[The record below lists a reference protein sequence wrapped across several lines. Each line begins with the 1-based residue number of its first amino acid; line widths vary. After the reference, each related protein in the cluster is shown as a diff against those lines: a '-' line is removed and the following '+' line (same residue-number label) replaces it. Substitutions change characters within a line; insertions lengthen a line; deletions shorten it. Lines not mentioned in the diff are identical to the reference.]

1 MVGPAASARLLLTGS
16 TCGLLQRPELLLMAW
31 SASELCRRESN
42 RQGEPRPLV
51 ADRQPNCLQV
61 DADFYFKIDDDV
73 AVNVDALAD
82 YLDERRT
89 QGNLYLVSVPMAGC
103 GWSDCSDA

>member
-1 MVGPAASARLLLTGS
+1 M
-16 TCGLLQRPELLLMAW
+16 
-31 SASELCRRESN
+31 
-42 RQGEPRPLV
+42 
-51 ADRQPNCLQV
+51 ADRQPTCLQV

-89 QGNLYLVSVPMAGC
+89 QGNLYLVRDQMAGC
-103 GWSDCSDA
+103 GCSGCSDAGWW

>member
-1 MVGPAASARLLLTGS
+1 MP
-16 TCGLLQRPELLLMAW
+16 
-31 SASELCRRESN
+31 
-42 RQGEPRPLV
+42 
-51 ADRQPNCLQV
+51 DRQPHCLQV

-89 QGNLYLVSVPMAGC
+89 QGNLYLVSVRMQFVAGQAAQIASWS
-103 GWSDCSDA
+103 GW